1 MSTAAE
7 LAQKDRRTAA
17 FAAGQLAAVDLI
29 RRNRSRGVTDR
40 AALYRV
46 AAATYEGL
54 LDAALTG
61 EQVAFAHGLGWTG
74 VIEAIRGDE
83 ALPAAVIEAGHP
95 CHDPDLAALGWSVG
109 QDGICT
115 RTADAAGRLAAA
127 GLFEDRYG
135 WQRPVAEVTAQI
147 ACPDCP
153 AQIRRTGWR
162 FRVAHTDAC
171 PSWRRYQRKLPGYT
185 ALPSGVL
192 VRAGEEPPPGT
203 TALLPSSGGTVPC
216 GTSVTHRGPY
226 RTTDKRDQREA
237 AR

>member
-1 MSTAAE
+1 MSTATE

-17 FAAGQLAAVDLI
+17 FAAGLI
-29 RRNRSRGVTDR
+29 RRTRGRGVTDR
-40 AALYRV
+40 TALYRV
-46 AAATYEGL
+46 ATATYEEL

-61 EQVAFAHGLGWTG
+61 EQAACARGLGWAG
-74 VIEAIRGDE
+74 VMEAIRGDE
-83 ALPAAVIEAGHP
+83 LLPAAVSEAGHP
-95 CHDPDLAALGWSVG
+95 CHDPGLAALGWGAG
-109 QDGICT
+109 QDGVYT

-127 GLFEDRYG
+127 GLFEDRCG

-147 ACPDCP
+147 ACPHCP

-192 VRAGEEPPPGT
+192 VRAGQEPPPGT

-226 RTTDKRDQREA
+226 RTTGKRDQREA

>member
-1 MSTAAE
+1 MGTAAE

-17 FAAGQLAAVDLI
+17 FAAGQLAAAGPILEA
-29 RRNRSRGVTDR
+29 RSRGVTDR

-46 AAATYEGL
+46 ATAIYEEL
-54 LDAALTG
+54 LDPAMTG

-83 ALPAAVIEAGHP
+83 TLPAAVTEPGHP
-95 CHDPDLAALGWSVG
+95 CHDPGLAALGWSAG
-109 QDGICT
+109 QDSVYT
-115 RTADAAGRLAAA
+115 RTADADRRLAAA

-147 ACPDCP
+147 TCPDCP

-192 VRAGEEPPPGT
+192 VRAGQEPPPGA

-226 RTTDKRDQREA
+226 RTAGKRDQREA